1 MCLSGGS
8 VQCVCV
14 CVCARACVRVRA
26 RTCVRVVIKCIIIT
40 GISIAKHE
48 KLSLREF
55 STSFK
60 PYFE

>member
-14 CVCARACVRVRA
+14 CVRVCV
-26 RTCVRVVIKCIIIT
+26 CVCVCVCVVIKCIIIT

-48 KLSLREF
+48 KLSLRDF
-55 STSFK
+55 STSFY